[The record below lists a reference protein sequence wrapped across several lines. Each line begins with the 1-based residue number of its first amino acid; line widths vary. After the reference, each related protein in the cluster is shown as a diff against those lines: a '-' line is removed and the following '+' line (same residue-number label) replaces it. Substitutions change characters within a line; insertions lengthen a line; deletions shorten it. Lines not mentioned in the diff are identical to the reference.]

1 MAKYNIASGAAEA
14 KQIWDEELFRD
25 VVKESFFMSRFAD
38 ESGNNAVHVK
48 RDFTKT
54 KGETK
59 TFTLRMRLNQPFIVD
74 GQSEGNEYSISTY
87 TNTITLH
94 KYRLPIRD
102 NGELTR
108 MRPPWNVTDEQRAAV
123 QECATENLD
132 QLCFDAVALSPT
144 RVFYSTDGATPLST
158 ATAATAKT
166 ALTTNSLIFPKLVSY
181 VKTAAKTGIG
191 RTYVPI
197 RPIKVDGKDYYIMVV
212 HPDCLYDLMNN
223 TTFQTAMREALER
236 GKDNPIFAGAKA
248 ITSDGVI
255 IHESEFVATGTDA
268 GAGSNVPWAKCVF
281 FGAQALLFEWGRT
294 PTLVTKDFDYEDQIG
309 MDWSFI
315 GACKKPVFN
324 SLDFGSFGVYL
335 ARTNI
340 SG

>member
-1 MAKYNIASGAAEA
+1 
-14 KQIWDEELFRD
+14 
-25 VVKESFFMSRFAD
+25 V
-38 ESGNNAVHVK
+38 
-48 RDFTKT
+48 
-54 KGETK
+54 
-59 TFTLRMRLNQPFIVD
+59 LRC
-74 GQSEGNEYSISTY
+74 SCS
-87 TNTITLH
+87 
-94 KYRLPIRD
+94 
-102 NGELTR
+102 
-108 MRPPWNVTDEQRAAV
+108 VT
-123 QECATENLD
+123 
-132 QLCFDAVALSPT
+132 T

-166 ALTTNSLIFPKLVSY
+166 ALTTNSLIFRSWCLTLRRRRRRESKNVCSHSAY
-181 VKTAAKTGIG
+181 
-191 RTYVPI
+191 
-197 RPIKVDGKDYYIMVV
+197 KVDGKDYYIMVV

-281 FGAQALLFEWGRT
+281 FGLKPCSLSGEEHRLCHEGLRLRRPDRYGLEFHRRLQE
-294 PTLVTKDFDYEDQIG
+294 
-309 MDWSFI
+309 
-315 GACKKPVFN
+315 ACVH